1 MKLLQALTWSLLP
14 LAALA
19 AKKSPKVERFEKFHQ
34 KAFSS
39 SPLKLNDREYEELTS
54 APRNYSV
61 AVLFTAMEP
70 QFGCQPCREFKPEW
84 ELLSTS
90 WMKGD
95 RSGESR
101 MLFGTL
107 DFADGKAS
115 FQKLQVQSVPFLL
128 LFQPTV
134 GPDAKPDG
142 QPLRYEFGSNPSEVD
157 AVHGWV
163 SRHIP
168 PGPRPPIV
176 RPVNYTRIVVVS
188 TIILGLLSVLRVA
201 WPFFVPIIRNRNI
214 WAAASLILI
223 LMFTSGHMFN
233 HIRKVPYVVGD
244 GKGGVS
250 YFAGGFSNQFGLET
264 QIVAA
269 MYGVLSFATISLALK
284 VPRIAD
290 PQKQRISIWVWS
302 AIMLGMYSF
311 LLSVFRV
318 KNGGYPFW
326 LPPF

>member
-115 FQKLQVQSVPFLL
+115 FQKVE
-128 LFQPTV
+128 
-134 GPDAKPDG
+134 K
-142 QPLRYEFGSNPSEVD
+142 
-157 AVHGWV
+157 
-163 SRHIP
+163 
-168 PGPRPPIV
+168 
-176 RPVNYTRIVVVS
+176 
-188 TIILGLLSVLRVA
+188 
-201 WPFFVPIIRNRNI
+201 
-214 WAAASLILI
+214 
-223 LMFTSGHMFN
+223 
-233 HIRKVPYVVGD
+233 
-244 GKGGVS
+244 
-250 YFAGGFSNQFGLET
+250 
-264 QIVAA
+264 
-269 MYGVLSFATISLALK
+269 ISALK
-284 VPRIAD
+284 GFC
-290 PQKQRISIWVWS
+290 QRS
-302 AIMLGMYSF
+302 
-311 LLSVFRV
+311 
-318 KNGGYPFW
+318 
-326 LPPF
+326 